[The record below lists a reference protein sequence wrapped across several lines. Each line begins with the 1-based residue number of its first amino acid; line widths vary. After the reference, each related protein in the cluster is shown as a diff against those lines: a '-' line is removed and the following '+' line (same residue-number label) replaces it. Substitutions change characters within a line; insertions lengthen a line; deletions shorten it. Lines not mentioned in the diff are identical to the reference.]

1 MQRKMD
7 GDSLLSEE
15 QRRGVVSGFLES
27 DTLHLIATDIG
38 NFQKE
43 IMCLDPQYCSCEN
56 RGIEVY
62 TFPSLPPIVHQQNPI
77 GIESIPTKI

>member
-1 MQRKMD
+1 
-7 GDSLLSEE
+7 
-15 QRRGVVSGFLES
+15 
-27 DTLHLIATDIG
+27 
-38 NFQKE
+38 
-43 IMCLDPQYCSCEN
+43 MCLDPQYFSCEN